1 MKQLSKEVMQKALI
15 AVLVIPSVFL
25 VGLIISILIP
35 HPETIYKSGSQ
46 QAAYVDRHGD
56 QELAYLLVKLELKTR
71 SVIGRHNARSQS
83 LIPGVNLIYKRW
95 LAKNSILPAAV
106 ADRVFS
112 EVVPQATGGRAWV
125 KMVVEKPRNPNN
137 RGDSHALKLFHK
149 LQNGTSHAEL
159 STPEAY
165 YYAEPIKATKAC
177 LPCHGT
183 PKGDSDPVFPKY
195 QKNGWKN
202 GEIVGAV
209 VARVANN

>member
-1 MKQLSKEVMQKALI
+1 MIDKKIIRKILI
-15 AVLVIPSVFL
+15 AILLIPSIYF
-25 VGLIISILIP
+25 VGLIISILVP
-35 HPETIYKSGSQ
+35 HPEKISKPGSQ
-46 QAAYVDRHGD
+46 QFDYVDRHGD

-71 SVIGRHNARSQS
+71 SVIGKHNTRSQS
-83 LIPGVNLIYKRW
+83 LIPGINLIYKRW
-95 LAKNSILPAAV
+95 LAKNAILPAAV

-177 LPCHGT
+177 LPCHGA

-195 QKNGWKN
+195 QKNGWKD

-209 VARVANN
+209 VARVAKK

>member
-1 MKQLSKEVMQKALI
+1 MINKKIVQIIFTAILLI
-15 AVLVIPSVFL
+15 PTVYLG
-25 VGLIISILIP
+25 GLIISILVP
-35 HPETIYKSGSQ
+35 HPEIISKSGSQ

-71 SVIGRHNARSQS
+71 SVIGKHNARSQS
-83 LIPGVNLIYKRW
+83 LIPGVNFIYKRW
-95 LAKNSILPAAV
+95 LAKNAILPAAV

-137 RGDSHALKLFHK
+137 RGDSQALELFHEI
-149 LQNGTSHAEL
+149 QNGVPNAEL
-159 STPEAY
+159 STAEAY

-177 LPCHGT
+177 LPCHGAT
-183 PKGDSDPVFPKY
+183 KGDPDPVFPKY
-195 QKNGWKN
+195 QKNGWRE

-209 VARVANN
+209 VARVSKK